1 MPGLPEGTNIRERA
15 VDALVNETLY
25 VSVDCTAVCGK
36 SRAEAN
42 LVERICGKALFQH
55 PNESELRPRVL
66 PYVENPK
73 EWVHRLLEI
82 TKKRYFFVFMDKFEY
97 LESAVS
103 IHRLDFKC
111 PNEFIG
117 NGNVHPG
124 RVGTIVEFVDDAASV
139 SVNLNVLP
147 LDPFSENDVQY
158 VVQETKRLSDE
169 PILPRLYRRL
179 PGHVVHVWKQLAAF
193 CVRFK
198 QNSDLSEQDLKK
210 LMENVGPEFC
220 YTRNLYC
227 LTPKG
232 MATFSAFLSRAY

>member
-97 LESAVS
+97 LESEKWKRS
-103 IHRLDFKC
+103 S
-111 PNEFIG
+111 
-117 NGNVHPG
+117 
-124 RVGTIVEFVDDAASV
+124 VGTIVEFVDDVALV
-139 SVNLNVLP
+139 SVNLNLLP
-147 LDPFSENDVQY
+147 LDPFSGNDVQY

-179 PGHVVHVWKQLAAF
+179 PGHVVHVWKQLAEF

-198 QNSDLSEQDLKK
+198 QNSDLLEQDLKK
-210 LMENVGPEFC
+210 LMEKVGPEFC

-232 MATFSAFLSRAY
+232 MATFSAFLSRAN